1 MKQCTINYII
11 AYYLYDKLARVK
23 LLVCWIGAD
32 RKDFPRG
39 KVKHKNKKTMIF
51 YNNIAYYKYKLK

>member
-1 MKQCTINYII
+1 MKQCTKNYII
-11 AYYLYDKLARVK
+11 AYYLYDKVLVK
-23 LLVCWIGAD
+23 LLVCRIGAD

-39 KVKHKNKKTMIF
+39 KVKHKNKKAMIF